1 MNRQNYQLI
10 LAERSQLRQM
20 LERIPEDDVID
31 RISIQ
36 ARLSKAD
43 ALVAESA
50 LAGREPARV
59 RLTFRGQPVVG
70 SYGIFADFGTA
81 AVSKFIDAVAS
92 VAASLNAPLAAT
104 GPIPNRIQNQL
115 LITNTAMGSFGF
127 ELEEY
132 FGEQMQ
138 LVEEPSPVALALVQT
153 QALLQGTLG
162 TDDELADTA
171 ADSDPRALNSIR
183 TFLDTLAGAEATCA
197 IEYGERSFRF
207 NDVGQVR
214 RSLERLSQDNL
225 REEIQYIQGE
235 FQGVLPKRRTFEFAI
250 SGQTEIIAG
259 KVSSAIP
266 DASILNELLHQQVR
280 IKVMTTRVGNG
291 RPRYVLLEQPELLE
305 ESLERLSNNP
315 V

>member
-50 LAGREPARV
+50 LPGREPARV

-305 ESLERLSNNP
+305 ESLERLSNDP

>member
-36 ARLSKAD
+36 ARLRDAD

-50 LAGREPARV
+50 AFGREPARV

-104 GPIPNRIQNQL
+104 GPIPNRVQNQL
-115 LITNTAMGSFGF
+115 LITSTATGSFGF

-132 FGEQMQ
+132 VGEQMP
-138 LVEEPSPVALALVQT
+138 LVEELTPVALALLQT

-171 ADSDPRALNSIR
+171 ADSDPRALNSVR
-183 TFLDTLAGAEATCA
+183 MFLDTLVGAEATCA
-197 IEYGERSFRF
+197 IEYGEHSFRF

-225 REEIQYIQGE
+225 REEEQHLHGE

-250 SGQTEIIAG
+250 SGQTDIIIG

-266 DASILNELLHQQVR
+266 DASILNDLLHQSVR

-291 RPRYVLLEQPELLE
+291 RPRYVLLEQPELFE
-305 ESLERLSNNP
+305 EPL